1 MIPVMDAPAP
11 APSSPP
17 DPRAGDRVLAVV
29 AVAAGLLLALSAY
42 SPRFSST
49 PSDYKPGASAA
60 YRVDLNRADRDELM
74 QVPGIGP
81 GKADAIVARRNAM
94 GGFTSPGDLDSV
106 KGFGSKTLEKLGPH
120 VVVNGSTVLPN
131 APPSLATGKFKAG
144 DPPLDINSASE
155 AELQRLPGIGP
166 AMAARIVAARPFAA
180 VEELRKVKGI
190 GAKTFGALRPW
201 VSVK

>member
-1 MIPVMDAPAP
+1 MDAPAP
-11 APSSPP
+11 TPPPPP

-29 AVAAGLLLALSAY
+29 AIVAGLLLALSAY
-42 SPRFSST
+42 SPRFTSAPT
-49 PSDYKPGASAA
+49 DFTPGASAS

-81 GKADAIVARRNAM
+81 GKADAIVARRNAL
-94 GGFTSPGDLDSV
+94 GGFTTPSDLDSV

-120 VVVNGSTVLPN
+120 VVVNGSTVLPSTSAA
-131 APPSLATGKFKAG
+131 APTGKFKAG
-144 DPPLDINSASE
+144 DPPLDVNAASE
-155 AELQRLPGIGP
+155 ADLQRLPGIGP

-180 VEELRKVKGI
+180 VEDLRKVKGI
-190 GAKTFGALRPW
+190 GAKTFENIRPW

>member
-1 MIPVMDAPAP
+1 MDAPAP
-11 APSSPP
+11 ALPPPP

-42 SPRFSST
+42 SPRFTSS
-49 PSDYKPGASAA
+49 PSEYRPGALAA

-81 GKADAIVARRNAM
+81 GKADAIVARRNAL
-94 GGFTSPGDLDSV
+94 GGFSSASDLDSV

-120 VVVNGSTVLPN
+120 VVVNGSTVLPPTP
-131 APPSLATGKFKAG
+131 APVPTGKFKAG
-144 DPPLDINSASE
+144 DPPLDVNTASE

-166 AMAARIVAARPFAA
+166 AMSARIVAARPFKS
-180 VEELRKVKGI
+180 VDDLRKVKGI
-190 GAKTFGALRPW
+190 GAKTLETIRPW